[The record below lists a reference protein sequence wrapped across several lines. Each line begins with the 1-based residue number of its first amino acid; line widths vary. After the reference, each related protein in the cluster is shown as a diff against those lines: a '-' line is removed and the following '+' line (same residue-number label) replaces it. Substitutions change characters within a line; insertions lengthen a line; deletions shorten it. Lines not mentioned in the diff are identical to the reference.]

1 MFNGIIFNTG
11 KVKYIKKNK
20 GSIYVGI
27 QSKIKFK
34 NKDLGASV
42 SCNGVC
48 LTIFKIYRDII
59 FFYISKETI
68 SRSNFKFLK
77 KNQKIN
83 LEKSLIFGQSISGH
97 FTQGHVDTTANILK
111 ISFIDKTWLIRFK
124 LVDMKLRN
132 FLVEKASISINGV
145 SLTISKVH
153 KNYFEVNVIPHTL
166 KLTNLNELKRNSLVN
181 VELDILSKYIYKYSR

>member
-1 MFNGIIFNTG
+1 MFNGIIFDTG

-27 QSKIKFK
+27 QSNIKFK
-34 NKDLGASV
+34 NTDLGASV
-42 SCNGVC
+42 SCDGVC
-48 LTIFKIYRDII
+48 LTITKIYKDII

-68 SRSNFKFLK
+68 SRSNLRFLK

-83 LEKSLIFGQSISGH
+83 LEKSLIFGQSVSGH
-97 FTQGHVDTTANILK
+97 FLQGHVDTTANILK

-124 LVDMKLRN
+124 LVNIKLRN

-145 SLTISKVH
+145 SLTISKVY

-166 KLTNLNELKRNSLVN
+166 KLTNLSELKHNSLVN
-181 VELDILSKYIYKYSR
+181 VELDILGKYVYKYSR